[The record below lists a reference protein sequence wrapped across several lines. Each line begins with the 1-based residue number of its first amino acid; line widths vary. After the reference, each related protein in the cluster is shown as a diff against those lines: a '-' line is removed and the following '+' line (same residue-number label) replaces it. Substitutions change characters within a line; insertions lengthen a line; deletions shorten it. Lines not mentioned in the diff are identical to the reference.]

1 MGLRGLPLVYSHQ
14 LNVRVTDKVVKALKQ
29 KADRDGIRVSQIM
42 RILLIAYL
50 QGKITING
58 NGIKK

>member
-1 MGLRGLPLVYSHQ
+1 MGLRGMPLVYSHQ
-14 LNVRVTDKVVKALKQ
+14 LNVRVTDKVLKALKQ

-50 QGKITING
+50 QGKIPING